1 MSTLQF
7 ESDPSLPIFITGNAE
22 KVANL
27 QRLLGFQ
34 LPHQSIDLE
43 EIQSLDMEG
52 VIAHKAKQAYA
63 IIAQPVLVDDVT
75 MWFDE
80 LDGLPG
86 PFIKFFVG
94 AKNGAENLCRMA
106 DGLPSRR
113 ATARAYFGLYD
124 GKKMTILHGEIRGEI
139 ANHPQ
144 GNNGFAYG
152 WDKVFC
158 PDGYGGRTRA
168 DLTQSEYDKVYRQI
182 RPISAL
188 QSLLEEY

>member
-1 MSTLQF
+1 MRLVT
-7 ESDPSLPIFITGNAE
+7 FITGNQDKAD
-22 KVANL
+22 NL
-27 QRLLGFQ
+27 SRLLGVP
-34 LPHQSIDLE
+34 LAHKNIELDEL
-43 EIQSLDMEG
+43 QSLNMDE
-52 VIAHKAKQAYA
+52 VIGHKAKEAYRA
-63 IIAQPVLVDDVT
+63 LHAAVLVDDVS

-124 GKKMTILHGEIRGEI
+124 GTKMTILHGEIHGKI
-139 ANHPQ
+139 AEHPL
-144 GNNGFAYG
+144 GTNGFSYG
-152 WDKVFC
+152 WDSIFC

-168 DLTQSEYDKVYRQI
+168 ELNQDEYDEVYRAI
-182 RPISAL
+182 RPIKELCEILS
-188 QSLLEEY
+188 

>member
-1 MSTLQF
+1 MKLVT
-7 ESDPSLPIFITGNAE
+7 FITGNQDKAD
-22 KVANL
+22 NL
-27 QRLLGFQ
+27 SRLLGVP
-34 LPHQSIDLE
+34 LAHKNIELDEL
-43 EIQSLDMEG
+43 QSLHMDD
-52 VIAHKAKQAYA
+52 VIRHKAKAAYKA
-63 IIAQPVLVDDVT
+63 LRTPVLVDDVS
-75 MWFDE
+75 MWLDE

-124 GKKMTILHGEIRGEI
+124 GTKMTILHGEIHGEI
-139 ANHPQ
+139 AEHPQ
-144 GNNGFAYG
+144 GDNGFAYG

-168 DLTQSEYDKVYRQI
+168 ELTQSEYDKVYRQI

-188 QSLLEEY
+188 QSVLEES